1 MEELC
6 EAVQPLLVEVT
17 VSNGRID
24 CSALAQDLEQ
34 ATAKARQ
41 CSAAREVSLQGPPG
55 SSGLQMIEKA
65 RCVPTRVMVLAQVL
79 PRVMV
84 LAQVLTRVMVM
95 AQVLVRGMALSQV
108 LTRVM
113 VLVLADSSAISRPG
127 YDASDAPYYMHS
139 I

>member
-1 MEELC
+1 
-6 EAVQPLLVEVT
+6 
-17 VSNGRID
+17 
-24 CSALAQDLEQ
+24 
-34 ATAKARQ
+34 
-41 CSAAREVSLQGPPG
+41 
-55 SSGLQMIEKA
+55 
-65 RCVPTRVMVLAQVL
+65 MVLAQVL

-84 LAQVLTRVMVM
+84 L

-127 YDASDAPYYMHS
+127 YDASGALYIKHS